1 MPDRYATR
9 PPAPLVPAGADEPP
23 ACASGRPA
31 SSGRPGWSR
40 TAARRAAW
48 LGVLRSLAAVAAV
61 VAFGLGWAGGERL
74 LRGGARPPRDAAP
87 YAPATMPPAPAPE
100 GAEPPAAAEPELWL
114 VDGFNVLHAG
124 VLRGRDR
131 ADWWRV
137 PAQLRLVERVARFE
151 PLTARLCVV
160 FDAAH
165 ERSERCAPPP
175 SLARVE
181 VVFAASADDWLV
193 REARRA
199 PEPGRL
205 AVVTGDRQVAGR
217 ARHAG
222 ARVVSPRTFLARC
235 AEPGYPAPDAPAESD
250 PPPA

>member
-1 MPDRYATR
+1 MSHRCPTR
-9 PPAPLVPAGADEPP
+9 PPVPFAPADADGPSDGSRGVVDGP
-23 ACASGRPA
+23 R
-31 SSGRPGWSR
+31 GWTR
-40 TAARRAAW
+40 VAARRAAW

-61 VAFGLGWAGGERL
+61 VAFGLGWAGGEHL
-74 LRGGARPPRDAAP
+74 LRGAARPPEDPAP

-100 GAEPPAAAEPELWL
+100 GTEPPAAAEPELWL

-137 PAQLRLVERVARFE
+137 AAQLRLVERVARFE
-151 PLTARLCVV
+151 PPTARICVV

-165 ERSERCAPPP
+165 ERSERCVPPP

-181 VVFAASADDWLV
+181 VVFAPSADDWLV

-199 PEPGRL
+199 PEPARL

-222 ARVVSPRTFLARC
+222 ALVVSPRTFLARC
-235 AEPGYPAPDAPAESD
+235 TVPDRPVPDAPEAPESTLG
-250 PPPA
+250 